1 MYKHILIAFD
11 GSELSE
17 KAMRQGLELAKTI
30 GAKVT
35 ALYVWMP
42 WSNIAVGEIAVM
54 FPPEEYETS
63 AVKGAELQLRRV
75 VDAAKEFGI
84 TCATRNSSD
93 AQPYKSIIDTANK
106 EGCDLIVMGSHG
118 RKGLAGVLLGSVANK
133 TLTHAHIPVLVYR
146 T

>member
-17 KAMRQGLELAKTI
+17 KAMRQGLELAKAI

-42 WSNIAVGEIAVM
+42 WANIAVGEIAVM
-54 FPPEEYETS
+54 FPPEEYETN
-63 AVKGAELQLRRV
+63 AIKGADAQLQRV
-75 VDAAKEFGI
+75 SEAAKIAGV
-84 TCATRNSSD
+84 TCVTKNASD
-93 AQPYKSIIDTANK
+93 AQPYKAIIDTANA

-146 T
+146 E

>member
-1 MYKHILIAFD
+1 MYKHMLIAFD

-17 KAMRQGLELAKTI
+17 KAMRQGLELAKVI

-42 WSNIAVGEIAVM
+42 WANIAVGEIAVM
-54 FPPEEYETS
+54 FPPEEYETN
-63 AVKGAELQLRRV
+63 AVKGANSQLQRV
-75 VDAAKEFGI
+75 SDAAQKMGLACE
-84 TCATRNSSD
+84 TKNASD
-93 AQPYKSIIDTANK
+93 AQPYKAIIETANAQ
-106 EGCDLIVMGSHG
+106 GCDLIVIGSHG

-146 T
+146 E